1 MNIFFG
7 KMGSCNRFHSHPGSF
22 KLAFCYSIYRRE
34 MTMFVRSRWQKTAA
48 DDVCRRR
55 RRGILIMGIVF
66 RRPRAASTASPLDNQ
81 RSKRQS
87 RLQSAKVSQTE
98 RTFIKSGP
106 DTKDTTCKQDL
117 RNEAFV
123 TLKWKHFSKPLH
135 MLNNQ
140 TNLIVCFDQP
150 MKSYQS
156 GCLF

>member
-87 RLQSAKVSQTE
+87 RLQSASVSDRADLYQVWTRYKGYSLQTGSQE
-98 RTFIKSGP
+98 RSFCHLKMETF
-106 DTKDTTCKQDL
+106 
-117 RNEAFV
+117 
-123 TLKWKHFSKPLH
+123 LKTSSHAEQSD
-135 MLNNQ
+135 Q
-140 TNLIVCFDQP
+140 FD
-150 MKSYQS
+150 
-156 GCLF
+156 CLF